1 MFKINSCGKESP
13 SLLDSCS
20 KVTISEAFYNSFENK
35 IYVRL
40 QKFMSTCMVQMVI
53 VFQELFQDVVRANLL
68 PALLKTEEVP

>member
-20 KVTISEAFYNSFENK
+20 NVTISEAFNNSFENK

-53 VFQELFQDVVRANLL
+53 VFQELFQDVVRANSL

>member
-13 SLLDSCS
+13 CLLDSCS
-20 KVTISEAFYNSFENK
+20 KVTISEAFYNSK

-53 VFQELFQDVVRANLL
+53 VFQELFQDVVRANSL